1 VAGRFII
8 RFALLTTA
16 AIAAGAAHAADS
28 PTARQSVT
36 IAELFPPAEA
46 TLLSRTMR
54 TDRRVVFHVR
64 VPPGTAPHGVLVF
77 VHPGNG
83 AEPMAGWAEVLDRH
97 NLAYVAAEGFGND
110 KPGAQRALAALL
122 ALKQLSRTTTLDPGR
137 RYVGGMSGGG
147 KIASQV
153 LTRFPGFFGGALC
166 IVGADTAAPKVLRAP
181 DMANKRVVFMTGDRD
196 FNHYD
201 VLDVYKRFIDAG
213 VTNAHLLD
221 LSGFSHQYPDARQL
235 ALRLQVV
242 MVMNCIRAWIEKR
255 LAS

>member
-1 VAGRFII
+1 VAGISI
-8 RFALLTTA
+8 VRFALLTA
-16 AIAAGAAHAADS
+16 AVLAGAAAHAADP

-54 TDRRVVFHVR
+54 TDRRVTFHVR

-83 AEPMAGWAEVLDRH
+83 AEPMDGWADVLDRRD
-97 NLAYVAAEGFGND
+97 LVYIAAEGFGND
-110 KPGAQRALAALL
+110 KPGAQRALVALL

-153 LTRFPGFFGGALC
+153 LTRFPGFFDGALC
-166 IVGADTAAPKVLRAP
+166 IVGADPVANEVLRAP
-181 DMANKRVVFMTGDRD
+181 GMAGKRVVFMTGDRD

-201 VLDVYKRFIDAG
+201 VLEVYKRFVDAG
-213 VTNAHLLD
+213 VTNARLLD
-221 LSGFSHQYPDARQL
+221 LHGFSHQYPDAHQL
-235 ALRLQVV
+235 DAALELLDPRPSSSQ
-242 MVMNCIRAWIEKR
+242 
-255 LAS
+255 